1 MMQLGQRRH
10 GYSRYTE
17 PEARAG
23 GGIEHPASH
32 NSDNAWSNLD
42 VDDLAV
48 RPPLTVVPPQPTPV
62 QRVPAV
68 VDDHFSPDMGRMS
81 P

>member
-10 GYSRYTE
+10 GYARCTE

-23 GGIEHPASH
+23 GRIEHPARH
-32 NSDNAWSNLD
+32 NSDNARSDLD

-48 RPPLTVVPPQPTPV
+48 RPPLAVVPPQLTPV

-68 VDDHFSPDMGRMS
+68 VHDHLSTDMGRMS